1 MVKSTAP
8 LTAELLVERYP
19 RLYHM
24 AEAGSWASIEKHGL
38 LSTASLLDLF
48 EVDRVLRDEIETRKR
63 TESVEIRHPAHG
75 SAWIRDNKPINETV
89 LRRTLVG
96 MSEPDW
102 YRTLNSRVF
111 FWLSEKR
118 LDRLRY
124 APIYRD
130 RLHDILTLDT
140 ALLLQ
145 RHGAQ
150 VELAHL
156 NSGAVHPSANYPR
169 GAETFKSIDQYS
181 WKERLTIAPSE
192 PIVELTVLNSVPDAH
207 EIVLDVSIR

>member
-1 MVKSTAP
+1 MVSRP
-8 LTAELLVERYP
+8 PILTPAALASQYP

-24 AEAGSWASIEKHGL
+24 AEAGSWASIERHGL
-38 LSTASLLDLF
+38 LSTIALLDLF
-48 EVDRVLRDEIETRKR
+48 EVEESLRDAIETKKR
-63 TESVEIRHPAHG
+63 RESVEIRHPHHG
-75 SAWIRDNKPINETV
+75 VAWIRDNKPINETV

-96 MSEPDW
+96 MSESEW
-102 YRTLNSRVF
+102 YGTLNSRVF

-118 LDRLRY
+118 LDRLRN
-124 APIYRD
+124 APPYRD
-130 RLHDILTLDT
+130 RLHDVLTLDT

-150 VELAHL
+150 IELAHL

-169 GAETFKSIDQYS
+169 GIGTFKPIDQYP
-181 WKERLTIAPSE
+181 WQKRLTIAPSE

-207 EIVLDVSIR
+207 EIVIDVSTR